1 MTDSKKYHIQLA
13 VFEVTKDEDGENEE
27 WDWVQEIDFVPP
39 VDSYD
44 EIEYILNLMHQS
56 FDFLR
61 DTSLEFLKD
70 SYRDEVEE
78 VVQGVTKDLD
88 HLEILVTN
96 TLKAT
101 EEMFPK

>member
-1 MTDSKKYHIQLA
+1 MMENKKYHIQLA
-13 VFEVTKDEDGENEE
+13 VFEVTNEGGENEE

-39 VDSYD
+39 VESYD
-44 EIEYILNLMHQS
+44 EIEYILTLMNQS

-61 DTSLEFLKD
+61 DVSLAFLKD
-70 SYRDEVEE
+70 PHRDEVEE
-78 VVQGVTKDLD
+78 VVQAVEKDLD

-96 TLKAT
+96 TTKAT